1 MSNYFNTDFL
11 SRHSQRRR
19 DKNYINRVYKDAKT
33 LFIPI
38 FNDSNLFND
47 EQPNMLSYQQ
57 IKNLEDIISFSVF
70 LGENS
75 NNTYFSISLTGDNNI
90 VSKRLSKFGTFQNL
104 RKQASILDEETAGL
118 LAFARAMDYWH
129 RQNLYCGNCGDE
141 TDIIEAGFSR
151 KCSNTECQRTF
162 FPRIDPAVIVL
173 VTNDDSCLLGRH
185 SSWQKGLYAVIA
197 GFAEPGESLESAV
210 KREVEEET
218 GIRVKNIKY
227 HSSQPWPFPCSLMI
241 AFTAT
246 AENTEID
253 NDEDELDDVRWFSRD
268 ELKKKLAANQI
279 TIASKVSIAYSL
291 ISEWMEQTD

>member
-1 MSNYFNTDFL
+1 MSSYFNTDFL

-19 DKNYINRVYKDAKT
+19 DKNYIDNIYRDAKT

-38 FNDSNLFND
+38 FNASNLLND
-47 EQPNMLSYQQ
+47 EQPNMLSYQE

-104 RKQASILDEETAGL
+104 RKQAPFLDEETAGL
-118 LAFARAMDYWH
+118 LAFAKAMDYWH
-129 RQNLYCGNCGDE
+129 RQNVYCGNCGAK

-162 FPRIDPAVIVL
+162 FPRLDPAIIVL
-173 VTNDDSCLLGRH
+173 VENDDSCLLGRH
-185 SSWQKGLYAVIA
+185 SSWQKGLYALIA
-197 GFAEPGESLESAV
+197 GFVEPGESIESAV

-241 AFTAT
+241 AYTAA

-268 ELKKKLAANQI
+268 ELRKKLAANQM
-279 TIASKVSIAYSL
+279 TIASKVSIAHSL

>member
-1 MSNYFNTDFL
+1 LSNYFNTDFL

-19 DKNYINRVYKDAKT
+19 DKSYINKVYKDAKT

-38 FNDSNLFND
+38 FNDSHLLND
-47 EQPNMLSYQQ
+47 EQPNMLSYQE

-90 VSKRLSKFGTFQNL
+90 VSKRLSKFGTFLNL

-197 GFAEPGESLESAV
+197 GFVEPGESMESAV

-227 HSSQPWPFPCSLMI
+227 HSSQPWPFPCSVMI

-246 AENTEID
+246 AENIDID

-279 TIASKVSIAYSL
+279 TIASKVSIAFSL

>member
-19 DKNYINRVYKDAKT
+19 DKNYINSVYKDAKT

-90 VSKRLSKFGTFQNL
+90 VSKRLSKFGTFQSL

-197 GFAEPGESLESAV
+197 GFAEPGERLESAV
-210 KREVEEET
+210 KRGVEEET

-268 ELKKKLAANQI
+268 ELKKKLADNQI
-279 TIASKVSIAYSL
+279 TIASKMSIAYSL